1 MFVYVLI
8 VVAAAAG
15 AAQLL
20 SKLSPSISVRSY
32 PQLQRCEI

>member
-8 VVAAAAG
+8 VVAAAA